1 MGQRGC
7 CWTDKNLWPFELNHL
22 PPTQFRDG
30 LPRPTLPTHP
40 TGLVVARTFVARRA
54 PLWPATPTPAWT
66 SHWWAPGRPSEPVI
80 VTQGPRVAWSPSQPQ
95 ELSLGPPWP
104 GKPRKVLCPAQV
116 CTHMHMD
123 MPPAPEFAH
132 KAIRSWQHEL
142 AVDGPAGVPVRP
154 RDEPMS
160 SEWVCPP
167 LSW

>member
-1 MGQRGC
+1 M
-7 CWTDKNLWPFELNHL
+7 
-22 PPTQFRDG
+22 
-30 LPRPTLPTHP
+30 
-40 TGLVVARTFVARRA
+40 
-54 PLWPATPTPAWT
+54 
-66 SHWWAPGRPSEPVI
+66 I